1 MADLPTASGPMTK
14 PTVEGGNG
22 VGGGGFM
29 CHQTLIFTAALM
41 IASTRGRRA
50 HVPNTTQYVLIQA
63 PRLIYN
69 SEKCITLLLKKPIY
83 LADLWTMCQVYQYH
97 STGSTMLIPSTFCK
111 ICQNPPHS
119 LADTNTGYALWKR
132 KKKNSLCLSD
142 QGTQNQSV
150 ELVSCQSGVQYQGDA
165 TFSSIKSPLGM

>member
-1 MADLPTASGPMTK
+1 
-14 PTVEGGNG
+14 
-22 VGGGGFM
+22 M

-132 KKKNSLCLSD
+132 KKKKLPLPLRSGNTKPVSRTCILPIRRSIPGRCDIQL
-142 QGTQNQSV
+142 NQVPSRNV
-150 ELVSCQSGVQYQGDA
+150 K
-165 TFSSIKSPLGM
+165 FSPACDPCYTVIKSNKNSG